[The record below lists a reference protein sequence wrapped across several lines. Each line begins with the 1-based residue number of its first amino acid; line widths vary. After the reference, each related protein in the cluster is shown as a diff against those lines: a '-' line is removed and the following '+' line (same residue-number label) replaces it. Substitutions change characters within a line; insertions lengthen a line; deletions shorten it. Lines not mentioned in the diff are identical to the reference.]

1 MIRRIYLIIS
11 IWAFM
16 IMPLFGSAIDGAAK
30 RVMDMYAARLLAGDF
45 EVGELFGEL
54 YIKESVDVR
63 KQSLVLNL
71 IPDLT
76 RFDSKKQ
83 KYLSEFFYEIHYVDN
98 AVPDIR
104 RKAHL
109 SSYKRGNGEMDRVLY
124 YMNPDFLQEKLFKA
138 QYLSPI
144 YPTNFKYYKYTIDN
158 TYKAA
163 DGGCKILFEHKF
175 DNIKL
180 LTKGWVVL
188 DDSYA
193 VRAFYAEGWDE
204 QSHFSIECSM
214 GNEGLARYVVKDLQ
228 LKIFYDFALNEIDI
242 QADAHYNY
250 SSLSTT
256 LNDYDSK
263 SRFDL
268 TGLLNTKWNGLPV
281 TAFNEYIARRRPHPL
296 AAEDSLIYIRKGV
309 IKSNAPSEIAS
320 RPASKPKRK
329 SDKVL
334 RWLWD
339 VGDEMISSH
348 YLNWGDSDLKVYP
361 LINPSYLR
369 YSTGKGV
376 TYKFAVNLRSRA
388 QKRYSY
394 SLKPMVGYSFKR
406 KEFYW
411 GVNGSYLFDLRHRGM
426 LLFDAGRENSIYREY
441 EVDKIKDL
449 DVADIRFS
457 EMAFTYY
464 RDSHFSINVQ
474 RELFNGFDIQLGTTY
489 YYRSLHGNA
498 VGQVV
503 DGKELQ
509 NKYRNYA
516 LHTRLVWHPGMYY
529 YYDGDKKVNLGSRM
543 PRFSLDIEQGIRGPF
558 NSSSVYTRAEFDVQY
573 KLRLSSS
580 ALLYTRFGT
589 GGYLYDKDTYF
600 INYAFLK
607 DNILP
612 LDKDDELSGVFQLL
626 DSEWYNSAN
635 KYFRANLTY
644 VSPFL
649 VLQKVLPQ
657 VRFIKNEMLFH
668 NLLFISKLH
677 PYTEYGYGVETPY
690 VNLGIFAGFENLS
703 FHKIGCKIT
712 ISLFED

>member
-1 MIRRIYLIIS
+1 
-11 IWAFM
+11 
-16 IMPLFGSAIDGAAK
+16 MPLFGSAIDGAAK
-30 RVMDMYAARLLAGDF
+30 RVMDMYGARLLAGDF
-45 EVGELFGEL
+45 EVGELFGDL
-54 YIKESVDVR
+54 YIKEVVDVR

-109 SSYKRGNGEMDRVLY
+109 TSYKRGNGEMDRVLY
-124 YMNPDFLQEKLFKA
+124 YMNPDFLQEKLFKM

-144 YPTNFKYYKYTIDN
+144 YPTNFDYYKYVMDSTFN
-158 TYKAA
+158 SASGGYKV
-163 DGGCKILFEHKF
+163 LFKHKF

-180 LTKGWVVL
+180 FTDGWVL
-188 DDSYA
+188 FDEDYT

-204 QSHFSIECSM
+204 QSRFSVECHM
-214 GNEGLARYVVKDLQ
+214 GDEGLERFVVKDFS

-242 QADAHYNY
+242 QADARYTY
-250 SSLSTT
+250 TSLSTA
-256 LNDYDSK
+256 LNNYNSK

-268 TGLLNTKWNGLPV
+268 TGLLNTRWNGV
-281 TAFNEYIARRRPHPL
+281 STFSFDEYATRHRPSPL
-296 AAEDSLIYIRKGV
+296 SASDSLIYIRKGV
-309 IKSNAPSEIAS
+309 ISADTTHSVTAT
-320 RPASKPKRK
+320 KPKRK
-329 SDKVL
+329 SDKVI
-334 RWLWD
+334 RWLWE
-339 VGDEMISSH
+339 VGDDMISSH

-388 QKRYSY
+388 EKKHGFW
-394 SLKPMVGYSFKR
+394 LKPMVGYSFKR

-411 GVNGSYLFDLRHRGM
+411 GVNGGYLFEPRHRGM
-426 LLFDAGRENSIYREY
+426 VLLNAGRENSIYHEL
-441 EVDKIKDL
+441 EVEKIKDL
-449 DVADIRFS
+449 NASDIHFP

-464 RDSHFSINVQ
+464 RDSRFSVNVQ
-474 RELFNGFDIQLGTTY
+474 REWFNGFDVQLGTTY
-489 YYRSLHGNA
+489 YHRSLRGNA
-498 VGQVV
+498 VGQIVAGEMV
-503 DGKELQ
+503 Q
-509 NKYRNYA
+509 SKYRSFA
-516 LHTRLVWHPGMYY
+516 PHVQLVWHPGMYY

-543 PRFSLDIEQGIRGPF
+543 PRFSLDVEQGIRGLLD
-558 NSSSVYTRAEFDVQY
+558 SKSVYTRAEIDMQY
-573 KLRLSSS
+573 KRRLSSS
-580 ALLYTRFGT
+580 SSLYTRLGA
-589 GGYLYDKDTYF
+589 GGYLYEKDTYF
-600 INYAFLK
+600 INYTFLK

-635 KYFRANLTY
+635 KYFRANAAY

-649 VLQKVLPQ
+649 VMQKVLPQ
-657 VRFIKNEMLFH
+657 VRFIKNEMLFF
-668 NLLFISKLH
+668 NMLFISKLH
-677 PYTEYGYGVETPY
+677 PYCEYGYGVETPY
-690 VNLGIFAGFENLS
+690 VDLGIFAGFENFS